1 MQTGVDLSLTSGAI
15 DSALGLSRLERG
27 VKILTRAW
35 WNAEVGSGKAAPTKP
50 TETDP
55 TCVESTPLLGTTL
68 DSRTGVEAQA
78 EAAAERANIVSIIE
92 GAGFPVAVVD
102 CAKPYQGGFTVT
114 CDGGARV
121 YRLLDDG
128 AGQVHVTPGAA
139 EPTPSREVVIANLAS
154 ALDPRRAVV
163 AERRLAST
171 LAHGRK
177 VRSQER
183 LLCIL
188 LGSQHRWFRIVLLAL
203 AVAGC
208 AVFAA
213 YLYVEPFRQWLKA
226 ALAWAR

>member
-1 MQTGVDLSLTSGAI
+1 VQTGVDLSLTSGAI

-35 WNAEVGSGKAAPTKP
+35 WNAEVGGGKAAPTKP

-55 TCVESTPLLGTTL
+55 TCVESTPLLGMTL
-68 DSRTGVEAQA
+68 DSLTGVEAQA
-78 EAAAERANIVSIIE
+78 EALRSVPTSCPSSKARVFRSWSLIAPNPTKAVSPSP
-92 GAGFPVAVVD
+92 A
-102 CAKPYQGGFTVT
+102 T
-114 CDGGARV
+114 GARV

-128 AGQVHVTPGAA
+128 AGQVHVTLGAA
-139 EPTPSREVVIANLAS
+139 EPTPSREVVIVNLAS
-154 ALDPRRAVV
+154 TLDPRRAVV

-177 VRSQER
+177 VKSQER